1 MAFFVY
7 FEQQRPPKTTMNNQ
21 ESVLQQLSQ
30 QYLVYLEKTK
40 RMSIHTVTAYQLD
53 LSQFLLFLEG
63 EAIIEPK
70 QIKSSIIRSFMAQLL
85 EENLTPRSVHRKI
98 SSIRGW
104 FKFMRKHGILT
115 SDPMAKV
122 LLPKMPKTLVK
133 DIPATD
139 LMNLFNRFP
148 WNEQENGDRDRL
160 LLLLF
165 YTTGMRLS
173 ELINLKVSDIDFY
186 RGSLKVLGKR
196 NKERLIP
203 IHPETS
209 DMLKDYLSRQNN
221 KIENSNTGL
230 KNNGTIKSNSHSPI
244 AAKFLFQRTNGEQLY
259 SIYVYRLVNKYL
271 KLFSHASKTSPHVLR
286 HSFATHMLNNGAN
299 LLAIK
304 DILGHANLSATQV
317 YTKNS
322 FEKLKKIHQLHPRE

>member
-1 MAFFVY
+1 
-7 FEQQRPPKTTMNNQ
+7 MNNQ
-21 ESVLQQLSQ
+21 ESLLKQLSQ

-53 LSQFLLFLEG
+53 LTQFLLFLEG
-63 EAIIEPK
+63 EAIEDPK
-70 QIKSSIIRSFMAQLL
+70 QIKSSIIRSFMAQML

-209 DMLKDYLSRQNN
+209 DMLKDYLSNHQFANQNP
-221 KIENSNTGL
+221 KIEL
-230 KNNGTIKSNSHSPI
+230 KSNGNAQQNASTSNPI
-244 AAKFLFQRTNGEQLY
+244 KTKFLFQRTNGEALY
-259 SIYVYRLVNKYL
+259 PIYVYRLVNKYL

>member
-1 MAFFVY
+1 
-7 FEQQRPPKTTMNNQ
+7 
-21 ESVLQQLSQ
+21 
-30 QYLVYLEKTK
+30 
-40 RMSIHTVTAYQLD
+40 MSLHTVTAYRLD
-53 LSQFLLFLEG
+53 LDQFLNFLEG
-63 EAIIEPK
+63 EAIQQP
-70 QIKSSIIRSFMAQLL
+70 QFIKSNIIRSFMSLLL
-85 EENLTPRSVHRKI
+85 EQKLTPRSVHRKI
-98 SSIRGW
+98 SSVRGW
-104 FKFMRKHGILT
+104 LKFLRKQGILS

-133 DIPATD
+133 DIPAAD
-139 LMNLFNRFP
+139 LMNMFNRFP
-148 WNEQENGDRDRL
+148 WNEHSEGGRDQL

-173 ELINLKVSDIDFY
+173 ELIQLKISDVDFY
-186 RGSLKVLGKR
+186 RNSLKVLGKR

-203 IHPETS
+203 IHPETA
-209 DMLKDYLSRQNN
+209 DALKDFISLQSSTRTTPSPYLFTR
-221 KIENSNTGL
+221 NS
-230 KNNGTIKSNSHSPI
+230 
-244 AAKFLFQRTNGEQLY
+244 GEPLY
-259 SIYVYRLVNKYL
+259 PLLVYRLVNKYL